1 MELSEADNS
10 THLCSPKAVKTTTAP
25 LAQLMFSGNGLF
37 RRVLAKTLAFAIF
50 GFGDFLFWNFFH

>member
-1 MELSEADNS
+1 MKHGTSEADNS

-37 RRVLAKTLAFAIF
+37 RRVLAKTLAFAMF
-50 GFGDFLFWNFFH
+50 GIENS